1 MEDESKEE
9 LKRRLIAL
17 TALING
23 RWARH
28 SRYYNLRDRRDH
40 VLPSDCGYASRHGHR
55 KRDEL
60 FDEEVLKAF
69 EEIIIILEDKGR
81 FMLTELPRL
90 SDVLSQRLEYF
101 YFKIGLPQAWNWYKR
116 VFDRS
121 VGDERISLIVRGQ
134 NCRW

>member
-40 VLPSDCGYASRHGHR
+40 VFPSDCGYGHGHR
-55 KRDEL
+55 KRNEL

-101 YFKIGLPQAWNWYKR
+101 YFKIGLPQARDWYKR